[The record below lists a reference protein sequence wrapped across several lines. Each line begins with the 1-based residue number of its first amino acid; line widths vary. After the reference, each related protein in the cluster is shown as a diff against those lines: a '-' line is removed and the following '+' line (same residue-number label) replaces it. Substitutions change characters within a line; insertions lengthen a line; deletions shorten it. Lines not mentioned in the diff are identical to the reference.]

1 VPRIP
6 DEIQNC
12 SVYLYPILQAAE
24 QGEEV
29 GASGFLVGVQL
40 EKDAAFYQTYV
51 VTNRNAIQL
60 RFRKRP

>member
-1 VPRIP
+1 MPRIP

-12 SVYLYPILQAAE
+12 SVYIYPILQAAE

-29 GASGFLVGVQL
+29 GARGFLVGVQL